1 MVVNNMLE
9 LLRLFWM
16 FFKIGLFTFGGG
28 YAMIPLMQSEIVGGG
43 MIDAELFVDF
53 IAISE
58 STPGPFAVN
67 MATFIG
73 MNQMGFL
80 GAMFTTFG
88 VILPSFLIILLIASL
103 GAKFLDSKYVKYAFK
118 GLKPAVIGLV
128 LSVALTLALRK
139 VLPLIDLKSFSFDA
153 TVFDF
158 RGLIIMVVILI
169 LTRISKKMTPIRM
182 ILLSAILGLI
192 FYGIF

>member
-1 MVVNNMLE
+1 MLE
-9 LLRLFWM
+9 LIKLFWL

-28 YAMIPLMQSEIVGGG
+28 YAMIPLMQTEIVGKGY
-43 MIDAELFVDF
+43 IESELFVDF

-73 MNQMGFL
+73 MESMGFL
-80 GAMFTTFG
+80 GAFFTTLG
-88 VILPSFLIILLIASL
+88 VILPSFIIILLIASL
-103 GAKFLDSKYVKYAFK
+103 GSRFLNSKIVNHAFK

-128 LSVALTLALRK
+128 LSVAIGLAIKK
-139 VLPLIDLKSFSFDA
+139 VLPLVNLKEMDFNFSSFDYK
-153 TVFDF
+153 
-158 RGLIIMVVILI
+158 GLIIMAIVFGLSR
-169 LTRISKKMTPIRM
+169 LSKKMTPIRM
-182 ILLSAILGLI
+182 VLLSAVLGLV

>member
-1 MVVNNMLE
+1 MLE
-9 LLRLFWM
+9 LLQLFWL

-73 MNQMGFL
+73 MNQAGFI
-80 GAMFTTFG
+80 GAMFTTLG
-88 VILPSFLIILLIASL
+88 VIMPSFLIILLIASL
-103 GAKFLDSKYVKYAFK
+103 GSRFLDSKYVKHAFR

-128 LSVALTLALRK
+128 LSVALMLAVRK
-139 VLPLIDLKSFSFDA
+139 VLPMTDLK
-153 TVFDF
+153 TFDF
-158 RGLIIMVVILI
+158 SLADFDYKGLIIMGVILG
-169 LTRISKKMTPIRM
+169 LTKLSKKMTPIGM
-182 ILLSAILGLI
+182 IILSAILGLI
-192 FYGIF
+192 LYGIF

>member
-1 MVVNNMLE
+1 MLE
-9 LLRLFWM
+9 LLQLFWL

-73 MNQMGFL
+73 MNQAGFI
-80 GAMFTTFG
+80 GAMFTTLG

-103 GAKFLDSKYVKYAFK
+103 GSRFLDSKYVKHAFR

-128 LSVALTLALRK
+128 LSVALMLAIRK
-139 VLPLIDLKSFSFDA
+139 VLPMVDLKTFHFNLTEFDYK
-153 TVFDF
+153 
-158 RGLIIMVVILI
+158 GLIIMAVILG
-169 LTRISKKMTPIRM
+169 LTKLSKKMTPIGM
-182 ILLSAILGLI
+182 IVLSAILGLI
-192 FYGIF
+192 LYGII

>member
-1 MVVNNMLE
+1 MLE
-9 LLRLFWM
+9 LLQLFWL

-73 MNQMGFL
+73 MNQAGFI
-80 GAMFTTFG
+80 GAMFSTLG
-88 VILPSFLIILLIASL
+88 VIMPSFLIILLIASL
-103 GAKFLDSKYVKYAFK
+103 GSRFLDSKYVKHAFR

-128 LSVALTLALRK
+128 LSVALMLAVRK
-139 VLPLIDLKSFSFDA
+139 VLPMTNLK
-153 TVFDF
+153 TFDF
-158 RGLIIMVVILI
+158 SLADFDYKGLIIMVVILG
-169 LTRISKKMTPIRM
+169 LTKLSKKMTPIRM
-182 ILLSAILGLI
+182 IVLSAILGLL
-192 FYGIF
+192 FYGLL

>member
-1 MVVNNMLE
+1 MLE
-9 LLRLFWM
+9 LLQLFWL

-73 MNQMGFL
+73 MNQAGFI
-80 GAMFTTFG
+80 GAMFTTLG
-88 VILPSFLIILLIASL
+88 VIMPSFLIILLIASL
-103 GAKFLDSKYVKYAFK
+103 GSRFLDSKYVKHAFR

-128 LSVALTLALRK
+128 LSVALMLTVRK
-139 VLPLIDLKSFSFDA
+139 VLPMTDLK
-153 TVFDF
+153 TFDF
-158 RGLIIMVVILI
+158 SLEDFDYKGLIIMGVILG
-169 LTRISKKMTPIRM
+169 LTKLSKKMTPIGM
-182 ILLSAILGLI
+182 IILSAILGLI
-192 FYGIF
+192 LYGIF

>member
-1 MVVNNMLE
+1 MLE
-9 LLRLFWM
+9 LLQLFWL

-73 MNQMGFL
+73 MNQAGFL

-103 GAKFLDSKYVKYAFK
+103 GSRFLDSKYVKHAFR

-128 LSVALTLALRK
+128 LSVALMLAIRK
-139 VLPLIDLKSFSFDA
+139 VLPMVDLKTFNFNLTEFDYK
-153 TVFDF
+153 
-158 RGLIIMVVILI
+158 GLIIMAVILG
-169 LTRISKKMTPIRM
+169 LTKLSKKITPIGM
-182 ILLSAILGLI
+182 IVLSAILGLI
-192 FYGIF
+192 LYGII